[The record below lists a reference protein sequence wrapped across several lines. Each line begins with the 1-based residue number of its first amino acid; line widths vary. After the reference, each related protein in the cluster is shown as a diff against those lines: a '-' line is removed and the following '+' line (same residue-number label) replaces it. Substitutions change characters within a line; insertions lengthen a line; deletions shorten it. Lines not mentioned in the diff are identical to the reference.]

1 MNKKE
6 ALQEL
11 KDFKNKS
18 WDGMP
23 EEVIDIAIEALEHDI
38 LKGCTHQKVDR
49 EIFKEIMTDA
59 EKMRAFV
66 HLQSA
71 ITNFIAIIGDID
83 IQIDLQPK
91 KEV

>member
-38 LKGCTHQKVDR
+38 LKGYTHQKVDR
-49 EIFKEIMTDA
+49 PLYKEIMTDA

-66 HLQSA
+66 QLQSS
-71 ITNFIAIIGDID
+71 IKNFIAIVGDID
-83 IQIDLQPK
+83 MKVDIQTK
-91 KEV
+91 KED